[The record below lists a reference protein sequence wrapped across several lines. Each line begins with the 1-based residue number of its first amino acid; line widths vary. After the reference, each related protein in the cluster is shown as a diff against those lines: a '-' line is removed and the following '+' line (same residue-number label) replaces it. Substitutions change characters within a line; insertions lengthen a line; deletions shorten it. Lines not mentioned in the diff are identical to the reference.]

1 MTKQVNINQFAHKIT
16 KIMGCEVVLMESYYK
31 IEEVKDSNYDEFS
44 TLEFPILLNVCIHF

>member
-16 KIMGCEVVLMESYYK
+16 KIMGCEVVSMESYYK